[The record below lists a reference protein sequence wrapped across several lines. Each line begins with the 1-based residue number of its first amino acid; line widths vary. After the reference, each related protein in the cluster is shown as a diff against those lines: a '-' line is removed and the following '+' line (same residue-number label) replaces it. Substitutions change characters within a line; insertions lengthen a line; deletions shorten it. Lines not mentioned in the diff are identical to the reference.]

1 MLLIHPYS
9 SRWYYHFTRAFLG
22 SMWMLFVLVGCQSKE
37 SATKSG
43 SDGTTNQATSAKE
56 SDASTEA
63 KPLASDA
70 DSTFQER
77 FQLAVK
83 ELDDGHVEESW
94 RLVKQLIVTRPN
106 DAELMFL
113 TARVLA
119 ARKDIPGAIKQ
130 LEKIPRDSPQWGPAT
145 GQAAE
150 WLVSEGEL
158 PEAETKLLT
167 VIKEY
172 PNAVPAI
179 RLLARIYNAQG
190 RRWEAARFLDR
201 LIRLGDFTSNELM
214 ATVDLRDYFGDEA
227 AFAPFAARYPEN
239 PYVRFST
246 IRSRLLKNSY
256 GTFLEELREL
266 SRSYPDIREPWVW
279 TATSLMELERW
290 DDLVA
295 WLQAPAQGAEKHPE
309 YWYALGGL
317 MLRTNRFPEAAR
329 AFSECIRLDR
339 RHVASYQGLADA
351 LLELKRVDDAQ
362 TVRKFANDLTSIN
375 DYAQQISY
383 QYGEP
388 KLYSVISDLYSGLGD
403 EVSSFGWAATSVT
416 LGHSPMTESLK
427 GQQQALRK
435 GRASSPKVLE
445 RLSVEDWPLPKLS
458 SEDRLGSATASLPQ
472 NATASSI
479 RMEDTSQRLG
489 INGSYNNGSKPGRS
503 WYTIE
508 GVGGGATII
517 DYDRDGWP
525 DIAFS
530 QAGDSP
536 IQSNPKYEP
545 KTLYRSL
552 AGVAF
557 KETSHLAGLADSGY
571 GQGMGVCDID
581 QDGFAD
587 ILIANLGESR
597 IYRNNGDG
605 TFQYMVVPQSDQ
617 QSLWNS
623 SIHAADINGDG
634 LPDLLAS
641 SYIHGKEAITRWCEA
656 KNSKRGSCNPKMFPP
671 GRNRILFNRGDWT
684 WAVADQELLDSI
696 QRGYT
701 LGTLVTNLDEKNGND
716 VFFANDVSPNAL
728 LLSQIDASTGEL
740 RLVEVAASAGVAVDS
755 IGRAQA
761 CMGIACGDQNR
772 DGLLD
777 LIVTNFYNEVS
788 TLYLQTLP
796 GVFVD
801 GTRRSKLGAA
811 TIDQLSFGCQL
822 VDLDSDGWLDFV
834 AVNGHIDDLRA
845 ENIPLQMPTQIL
857 RNENG
862 VFRWLRDPS
871 PGPYFDGK
879 YVGRGLQMLD
889 YNRDGKPDL
898 VATHIDHPAALLEN
912 QTNSPNHFVQLE
924 LIGTKSERESIGAIV
939 HIQCGDESWVTGM
952 HDGEGYFG
960 SNERLIHVGVG
971 DETLVNLLRI
981 QWPSGEVEE
990 FRDLQTDHR
999 YRAIEGIGLE
1009 SEPLAR

>member
-1 MLLIHPYS
+1 MLLIHQNIT
-9 SRWYYHFTRAFLG
+9 RWYSHFTWSFVG
-22 SMWMLFVLVGCQSKE
+22 SVWMLFILVGCQSKE
-37 SATKSG
+37 SATNFG
-43 SDGTTNQATSAKE
+43 SDGTTSQTTSAEE
-56 SDASTEA
+56 SDVSTEA
-63 KPLASDA
+63 KPIAGDA

-113 TARVLA
+113 TARVMA

-158 PEAETKLLT
+158 PEAETKLLA

-190 RRWEAARFLDR
+190 RRLEAVRYLEK
-201 LIRLGDFTSNELM
+201 LIRLGDFTTNELM
-214 ATVDLRDYFGDEA
+214 ATVDLRDFFGDEA
-227 AFAPFAARYPEN
+227 AYASFAARHPED

-246 IRSRLLKNSY
+246 IRTKLLKRSY
-256 GTFLEELREL
+256 AEFLDELRHMSL
-266 SRSYPDIREPWVW
+266 LHPQLREPWVW
-279 TATSLMELERW
+279 TATCLMELERW
-290 DDLVA
+290 DELIA
-295 WLQAPAQGAEKHPE
+295 WLASPPSGAEKHPE
-309 YWYALGGL
+309 YWYAIGGL
-317 MLRTNRFPEAAR
+317 MFQKKRFPEAAR

-339 RHVASYQGLADA
+339 RHVAAYQRLGDT
-351 LLELKRVDDAQ
+351 LLEISRVDDAQ
-362 TVRKFANDLTSIN
+362 RVRDFANDLTSIN

-383 QYGEP
+383 NYGDP
-388 KLYSVISDLYSGLGD
+388 KLYAVISNLYSDLGD
-403 EVSSFGWAATSVT
+403 EVASFGWAATAAT
-416 LGHSPMTESLK
+416 LGHIPITEALK
-427 GQQQALRK
+427 ERQQALRK
-435 GRASSPKVLE
+435 GLTLPPNVLAG
-445 RLSVEDWPLPKLS
+445 LPIEDWPLPQLPS
-458 SEDRLGSATASLPQ
+458 SGNGVESNQPLAQSLGYRP
-472 NATASSI
+472 I
-479 RMEDTSQRLG
+479 RMEDVAQTLG
-489 INGSYNNGSKPGRS
+489 IDGSYNNGSKPGRS
-503 WYTIE
+503 WFTIE
-508 GVGGGATII
+508 GIGGGAIVI
-517 DYDRDGWP
+517 DYDCDGWP
-525 DIAFS
+525 DLGFS

-536 IQSNPKYEP
+536 NETSPKYLP
-545 KTLYRSL
+545 KTFYRSIG
-552 AGVAF
+552 ATKYQEISRA
-557 KETSHLAGLADSGY
+557 AGLADVGY

-587 ILIANLGESR
+587 VLIANLGETR
-597 IYRNNGDG
+597 IYRNLGDG
-605 TFQYMVVPQSDQ
+605 TFEYLVIPQPDP

-623 SIHAADINGDG
+623 SIQAADVNGDN

-641 SYIHGKEAITRWCEA
+641 SYIHGSEGIKRWCET
-656 KNSKRGSCNPKMFPP
+656 KNSNAGSCNPKMFPP
-671 GRNRILFNRGDWT
+671 GKNRILYSRGDWS
-684 WAVADQELLDSI
+684 WKEAEQPLLESI
-696 QRGYT
+696 QHGYT
-701 LGTLVTNLDEKNGND
+701 FGTLVTNLDGKNGND

-728 LLSQIDASTGEL
+728 LLSERDPTTGESVL
-740 RLVEVAASAGVAVDS
+740 IEKAAAAGVAVDS

-777 LIVTNFYNEVS
+777 LIVTNFFNEVS

-898 VATHIDHPAALLEN
+898 VATHIDRPAALLEN
-912 QTNSPNHFVQLE
+912 QSASSSHFIQLE
-924 LIGTKSERESIGAIV
+924 LIGTKSERDATGAIV
-939 HIQCGDESWVTGM
+939 HIRCGEESWISGI
-952 HDGEGYFG
+952 HDGDGFFG
-960 SNERLIHVGVG
+960 SNERLIHIGVG
-971 DETLVNLLRI
+971 DEILVNLLQI
-981 QWPSGEVEE
+981 EWPSGEVEE
-990 FRDLQTDHR
+990 FRDLQIDHR

-1009 SEPLAR
+1009 SKPLAR

>member
-1 MLLIHPYS
+1 MMFI
-9 SRWYYHFTRAFLG
+9 
-22 SMWMLFVLVGCQSKE
+22 LVGCQSKE
-37 SATKSG
+37 SATNSG
-43 SDGTTNQATSAKE
+43 SDGTTTQTTSAKE
-56 SDASTEA
+56 SDANTVT
-63 KPLASDA
+63 KPPAGDA

-77 FQLAVK
+77 FQRAVK
-83 ELDDGHVEESW
+83 ELDDGHFEESW

-113 TARVLA
+113 TARVMA

-158 PEAETKLLT
+158 PEAEAKLLT

-179 RLLARIYNAQG
+179 RLLARIYNGQG
-190 RRWEAARFLDR
+190 RRLEAVRYLDR
-201 LIRLGDFTSNELM
+201 LIRLGDFTTNELM
-214 ATVDLRDYFGDEA
+214 ATVDLRDFFGDEA
-227 AFAPFAARYPEN
+227 AYASFAARHPED
-239 PYVRFST
+239 PYVRFSA
-246 IRSRLLKNSY
+246 IRTKLLKRSY
-256 GTFLEELREL
+256 TEYLDELREMSL
-266 SRSYPDIREPWVW
+266 LHPQLREPWVW

-290 DDLVA
+290 DELIA
-295 WLQAPAQGAEKHPE
+295 WLQSPPSGAEKHPE
-309 YWYALGGL
+309 YWYAIGGL
-317 MLRTNRFPEAAR
+317 MFQTKRFPEAAR

-339 RHVASYQGLADA
+339 RHVAAYQRLGDT
-351 LLELKRVDDAQ
+351 LLEISRVDDAQ
-362 TVRKFANDLTSIN
+362 RVRDFANDLTSIN

-383 QYGEP
+383 NYGDP
-388 KLYSVISDLYSGLGD
+388 KLYAVISNLYSDLGD
-403 EVSSFGWAATSVT
+403 EVASFGWAATAAT
-416 LGHSPMTESLK
+416 LGHIPMTDELK
-427 GQQQALRK
+427 ERQQALRK
-435 GRASSPKVLE
+435 GLTAPPKVLAG
-445 RLSVEDWPLPKLS
+445 LPIEDWPLPMLPS
-458 SEDRLGSATASLPQ
+458 SGKVMESNQPSAKSIGYSP
-472 NATASSI
+472 I
-479 RMEDTSQRLG
+479 RMEDVAITRG
-489 INGSYNNGSKPGRS
+489 IDGSYDNGSKPGRS
-503 WYTIE
+503 WFTIE
-508 GVGGGATII
+508 GIGGGAIVT

-525 DIAFS
+525 DLGFS

-536 IQSNPKYEP
+536 NETSPRYIP
-545 KTLYRSL
+545 KTFFRSM
-552 AGVAF
+552 AAT
-557 KETSHLAGLADSGY
+557 KYQEISKSAGLADVGY

-587 ILIANLGESR
+587 VLIANLGETR
-597 IYRNNGDG
+597 IYRNLGDG
-605 TFQYMVVPQSDQ
+605 TFEYIVIPQSDP

-623 SIHAADINGDG
+623 SIQAADVNGDN

-641 SYIHGKEAITRWCEA
+641 SYIHGSEAIKRWCETR
-656 KNSKRGSCNPKMFPP
+656 NSNAGSCNPKMFPP
-671 GRNRILFNRGDWT
+671 GKNRILYSRGDWS
-684 WAVADQELLDSI
+684 WKEAEQPLLESI

-701 LGTLVTNLDEKNGND
+701 FGTLVTNIDGRNGND

-728 LLSQIDASTGEL
+728 LLSERDPSTGESVL
-740 RLVEVAASAGVAVDS
+740 IEKAAAAGVAVDS

-772 DGLLD
+772 DGFLD

-796 GVFVD
+796 GVFID

-822 VDLDSDGWLDFV
+822 TDLDNDGWLDFI

-871 PGPYFDGK
+871 PGSYFDGK

-898 VATHIDHPAALLEN
+898 IATHIDRPAALLEN
-912 QTNSPNHFVQLE
+912 QTASPNHFIQLE
-924 LIGTKSERESIGAIV
+924 LIGTKSEREATGAII
-939 HIQCGDESWVTGM
+939 HIRCGEESWISGM
-952 HDGEGYFG
+952 HDGEGFFG
-960 SNERLIHVGVG
+960 SNERLIHIGVG
-971 DETLVNLLRI
+971 NANSVNMLQI
-981 QWPSGEVEE
+981 EWPSGDVEE
-990 FRDLQTDHR
+990 FQNLEIDHR
-999 YRAIEGIGLE
+999 YRVIEGIGLDR
-1009 SEPLAR
+1009 EPLSR